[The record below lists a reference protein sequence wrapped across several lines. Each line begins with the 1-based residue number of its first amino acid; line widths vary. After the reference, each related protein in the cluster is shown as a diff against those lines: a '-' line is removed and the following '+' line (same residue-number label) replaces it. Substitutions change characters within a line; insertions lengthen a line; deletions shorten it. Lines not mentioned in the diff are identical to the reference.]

1 MGICDSRIVASVVVN
16 ESSKL
21 LLLIAV
27 SNVAGAVS
35 CGSLQLLL
43 VIDWGG
49 VDVDVETDAAVVCCG
64 VVVCGCVETV

>member
-1 MGICDSRIVASVVVN
+1 MIGICDSRIVDSVVVD

-21 LLLIAV
+21 LLLIASSV
-27 SNVAGAVS
+27 VGAS

-49 VDVDVETDAAVVCCG
+49 VDVDTDAAVVNCG